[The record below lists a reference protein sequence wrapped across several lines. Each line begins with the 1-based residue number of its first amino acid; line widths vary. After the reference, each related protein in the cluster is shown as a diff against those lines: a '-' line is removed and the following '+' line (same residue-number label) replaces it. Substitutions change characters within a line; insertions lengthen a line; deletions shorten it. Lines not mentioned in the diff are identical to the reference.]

1 MPKQPQATLLAS
13 AALALALATGGLSP
27 TVCFAAAQPARSLPV
42 RPPSSFADIIARVAP
57 AVVSIDVTRS
67 APASPYLPERFPG
80 LPFFFGFPSAPDGDE
95 EPRTPPLARVS
106 GSGFFIAPDGYIVT
120 NNHVVENATKVTVR
134 TNDGR
139 ELAARIIGR
148 DPLTDL
154 AVLKVSGSRFAF
166 VTFETTARPRVGDWV
181 VAMGNPFG
189 LGGTASAGIVSADGR
204 DIGEAYVDY
213 LQIDAPINRGNSGG
227 PAFDVQGRV
236 VGVNTAIYSPNG
248 GSVGIGFAIPA
259 DIADHVTKQLIADG
273 GIVRGYLGTL
283 VQNLTPEI
291 AGSLGIPGRT
301 GALVVETTPG
311 GPAEAAGLQ
320 PGDAILTLNGQP
332 LASSSDLTRR
342 VAAAREGER
351 LRLEV
356 WRAGRRQTLDVRAAR
371 RPDDRTAPV
380 PGGPAGVD
388 SLGLRLRPLDAE
400 ARSLYRL
407 PDDARGV
414 VIESVS
420 PGSDAAEKGLRAGD
434 VIDRVGDRVVTT
446 PSDIHAAIEAARN
459 QGRPAVLI
467 RVWRSGRSLF
477 VPLKLATPD
486 GR

>member
-67 APASPYLPERFPG
+67 APASPYLPEGFPG

-213 LQIDAPINRGNSGG
+213 LQIDAPINRGNS
-227 PAFDVQGRV
+227 
-236 VGVNTAIYSPNG
+236 
-248 GSVGIGFAIPA
+248 
-259 DIADHVTKQLIADG
+259 KQLIADG
-273 GIVRGYLGTL
+273 GIVRGYLGAL

-356 WRAGRRQTLDVRAAR
+356 WRAGRRQSLDVRAAR